1 MKIRREAKLAL
12 TALAAVFILIWGI
25 NFLKGSSLFE
35 SKSTFYG
42 VYDSVEGLKVSS
54 GVIYRGYQVGQVI
67 SIQFT
72 GERFDRV
79 LVKFSVDKGRFSRD
93 CGKWRHPAVPSGAW
107 TYGTGEPA
115 NVAIETEGRAFAGIV
130 GFRDVNCSR
139 VV

>member
-79 LVKFSVDKGRFSRD
+79 LVKFSVDKEL
-93 CGKWRHPAVPSGAW
+93 AM
-107 TYGTGEPA
+107 
-115 NVAIETEGRAFAGIV
+115 
-130 GFRDVNCSR
+130 
-139 VV
+139 